1 MAIKEYRVQ
10 QANMRPIYRRR
21 VPLVRDLVG
30 DKTDKK
36 EAARLPLAE
45 GQAPIAQQG
54 ASPRYDA
61 GSIMGLVSS
70 LRSPGEVNPTFDPSK
85 PIGGENVPYKGT
97 SGVGGVFSR
106 IFGNRANEL
115 NVEAQQLE
123 AAEMQDKAL
132 RDEERTA
139 KREDLAE
146 EIRLRTEAER
156 GLKKEDRE
164 FTAAQAKAARDF
176 QAAENSL
183 DRVMRSTEGG
193 LDRNLRISLAT
204 ADRDAAANRLD
215 KELGFRERE
224 GAADR
229 AFRSSEGAA
238 ERGFKAGE
246 SRADREARLAEGA
259 ANRALTAAH
268 YNLIREDNEANRNLR
283 AAEGAAGRAIDEARL
298 GLQREGQGAEIQYRQ
313 RPRFERLGDNVYT
326 NEKGEV
332 FEYSPGMPDLKTGRQ
347 MPGGFRKVPT
357 PGVMAP
363 RGAGGGGNMQVDR
376 TTGKT
381 ISAAGQLPSG
391 GGVLAPG
398 GAAATMG
405 AAQPSAEPR
414 YATLGDRLL
423 TLPGMGAIVDMPR
436 IMNPERTARLA
447 ESRSLQDAE
456 NRERIRRMQEE
467 AGRDIGPSMF

>member
-1 MAIKEYRVQ
+1 MVQ
-10 QANMRPIYRRR
+10 N
-21 VPLVRDLVG
+21 LVG

-61 GSIMGLVSS
+61 GSLMGLVSS
-70 LRSPGEVNPTFDPSK
+70 LRSPGEANTAFDPSK

-97 SGVGGVFSR
+97 SGIGGVFSR
-106 IFGNRANEL
+106 FFGNRANEL

-123 AAEMQDKAL
+123 AAQMQDKAL

-139 KREDLAE
+139 KREDLAN
-146 EIRLRTEAER
+146 EINLRTEAER

-176 QAAENSL
+176 QSAENSL
-183 DRVMRSTEGG
+183 DRVLRSTESG
-193 LDRNLRISLAT
+193 LDRNLRVSLAT

-215 KELGFRERE
+215 KELGFRSSES
-224 GAADR
+224 AADR
-229 AFRSSEGAA
+229 AFRS
-238 ERGFKAGE
+238 GE
-246 SRADREARLAEGA
+246 SKADREARLAEGE

-268 YNLIREDNEANRNLR
+268 YNLVREDNAADRNLR
-283 AAEGAAGRAIDEARL
+283 ASEGAASRELEQARL
-298 GLQREGQGAEIQYRQ
+298 GLQREGQGAEIQYKQ
-313 RPRFERLGDNVYT
+313 RPRFERLGENVYT

-332 FEYSPGMPDLKTGRQ
+332 FEYSPGMPDLKTGKQ

-363 RGAGGGGNMQVDR
+363 KGSGGGQVDR
-376 TTGKT
+376 TTGAT
-381 ISAAGQLPSG
+381 LGGPLMNNQLPPG
-391 GGVLAPG
+391 GGVMRPG

-405 AAQPSAEPR
+405 ATQPSAEPR

-456 NRERIRRMQEE
+456 NRERIRRMQQD
-467 AGRDIGPSMF
+467 AGQDLGPSMF